1 MFGSD
6 TTTLIISNEEM
17 NDTTKIVGLL
27 EESSLLEKSFSE
39 TIKHEALG

>member
-27 EESSLLEKSFSE
+27 EESGLLEKGFSE